1 MSRVFV
7 IDPQGS
13 PLEVPYRDMGKIPVS
28 LREIQRATKQ
38 LRAGA
43 AQEVNEDTLFQTLLR
58 QRALI
63 EQAGKRT
70 NQARRRLEEAREN
83 HPKPSKPA
91 DRHDFPE
98 LERPIVPFPFEIW
111 R

>member
-13 PLEVPYRDMGKIPVS
+13 PLEVPYRDVGKIPVS

-70 NQARRRLEEAREN
+70 KQARRQLEEARKKSSEAV
-83 HPKPSKPA
+83 KA
-91 DRHDFPE
+91 GRQA
-98 LERPIVPFPFEIW
+98 
-111 R
+111 